1 MVKKS
6 SKIGSKSN
14 HHLLEMKNI
23 LNRLINHELLSKAE
37 AKEILVNISKGSYNP
52 SQIASFLTVY
62 MMRHITVDELAGFR
76 EALLELCIAIDF
88 TAYNTI
94 DLCGTGGDGKDTFNI
109 STLASFV
116 TAGAGI
122 KVAKH
127 GNYGVSSIS
136 GSSNV
141 MESLGIKF
149 SNDQSFLERCLNEA
163 GISILHA
170 PLFHPAMKNVAP
182 IRKELAVKTFFN
194 MLGPMV
200 NPSFP
205 INQLVG
211 VFSLELARMYSYLY
225 QDTTTNFTILHSLDG
240 YDEISL
246 TGSTKT
252 ISNKSERMLKPEDF
266 GVSRLSASEIHGGNS
281 IEDAARLFLEIIS
294 GKGTQAQ
301 NNVVCANAGMA
312 IATVNGLSPLQGF
325 EMAQESLLSGRGL
338 TALKKL
344 QQISAL

>member
-1 MVKKS
+1 
-6 SKIGSKSN
+6 
-14 HHLLEMKNI
+14 MKNI
-23 LNRLINHELLSKAE
+23 LNRLINHEVLSKLE
-37 AKEILVNISKGSYNP
+37 AKEVLVNISNGSYNT

-62 MMRHITVDELAGFR
+62 MMRNITIEELAGFR
-76 EALLELCIAIDF
+76 EALLELCIPIDLSN
-88 TAYNTI
+88 YNTI

-141 MESLGIKF
+141 MEILGVKF
-149 SNDQSFLERCLNEA
+149 SNDNSYLEKCIDQA
-163 GISILHA
+163 GICILHA
-170 PLFHPAMKNVAP
+170 PLFHPAMKNVGP

-205 INQLVG
+205 QNQLVG
-211 VFSLELARMYSYLY
+211 VFNLELARMYSYLY
-225 QDTTTNFTILHSLDG
+225 QNTTTNFTILHSLDG

-246 TGSTKT
+246 TGNTKT
-252 ISNKSERMLKPEDF
+252 ITNTSEGMLKPEDF
-266 GVSRLSASEIHGGNS
+266 GVSILSQKEIQGGNT
-281 IEDAARLFLEIIS
+281 IEESAKLFMTIIQ
-294 GKGTQAQ
+294 GKGTDAQ

-312 IATVNGLSPLQGF
+312 IATVNSLTPIQGF
-325 EMAQESLLSGRGL
+325 EIAKESLLSGK
-338 TALKKL
+338 ALLALNKL
-344 QQISAL
+344 QQLSK